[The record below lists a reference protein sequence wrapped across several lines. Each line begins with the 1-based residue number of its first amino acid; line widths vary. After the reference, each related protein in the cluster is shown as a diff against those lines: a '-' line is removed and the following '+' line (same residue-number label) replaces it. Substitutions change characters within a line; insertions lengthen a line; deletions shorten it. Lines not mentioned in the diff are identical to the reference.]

1 MSRAFNFS
9 PGPAG
14 LPTAVLERAQAELLD
29 YQGRGVSIMEIS
41 HRSPLYMDMVRRIEA
56 DLRELMGIGDDY
68 AVVFMQ
74 GGATL
79 QFSALLWNLLGDKQS
94 ADYAITGHWSRK
106 AEQVASTVCK
116 TRVLCDAAEFDHRRG
131 HDAATWDIDPNAA
144 FVHYCPNETIHGLE
158 FSGVP
163 DTGAVPLVADYSS
176 SILSGP
182 LDVSRFGV
190 IYGGAQKN
198 IGPAGITLVI
208 VRRDLLVDCAPEVPA
223 VMSYKAQEAND
234 SMLNT
239 PPTFSW
245 YLVGL
250 TLQWLKEQ
258 GGLAAMQAVNTRKA
272 GMLYERIDRSNFY
285 NNGIDP
291 AWRSRVN
298 IPFQL
303 ANPDLDA
310 VFVAEAE
317 AEGLRALKGH
327 RAVGGMRA
335 SLYNAVPVE
344 AVQSLVDFMSEF
356 ERRHG

>member
-14 LPTAVLERAQAELLD
+14 LPTAVLQQAQAELLD
-29 YQGRGVSIMEIS
+29 YQGLGVSVMEIS
-41 HRSPLYMDMVRRIEA
+41 HRGPVYMEMVRQVEV
-56 DLRELMGIGDDY
+56 DLRELLGIGDDY
-68 AVVFMQ
+68 AVLFMQ

-79 QFSALLWNLLGDKQS
+79 QFSALLWNLLGDKRS

-106 AEQVASTVCK
+106 AEQVASTACK
-116 TRVLCDAAEFDHRRG
+116 TRVLCDAADFNHLRG
-131 HDAATWDIDPNAA
+131 HDSTGWDMDPDAA
-144 FVHYCPNETIHGLE
+144 FVHYCPNETVHGLE
-158 FSGVP
+158 FPGVP
-163 DTGAVPLVADYSS
+163 DTGAVPLVADFSS
-176 SILSGP
+176 SILSEP

-208 VRRDLLVDCAPEVPA
+208 VRRDLLADCAPNVPA
-223 VMSYKAQEAND
+223 VMSYKAQEASD

-250 TLQWLKEQ
+250 TLQWLKQQ
-258 GGLAAMQAVNTRKA
+258 GGMQAVGAMNARKA
-272 GMLYERIDRSNFY
+272 ALLYERIDRSNFY
-285 NNGIDP
+285 HNGIDS
-291 AWRSRVN
+291 AWRSRMN

-303 ANPDLDA
+303 ANPDLDT
-310 VFVAEAE
+310 VFVTEAE
-317 AEGLRALKGH
+317 AAGLRALKGH
-327 RAVGGMRA
+327 KAVGGMRA
-335 SLYNAVPVE
+335 SLYNAVPLE
-344 AVQSLVDFMSEF
+344 AVQSLIDFMGEF